1 MPPERTI
8 FYIDAFN
15 LYFGLKES
23 GWKSFYWLN
32 LQELANQL
40 LAPYQVLVKVRY
52 FTSRLTGPDRGKQ
65 IRQKTYLEAL
75 ETLPLVKIHYGHYM
89 AHPWTCKTCNKSFTR
104 YDEKKSDVN
113 FAVSLITDAIDD
125 LYDAAILI
133 CGDSDLVPAVEAIKT
148 HFPQKR
154 VILFFPPKRHSDS
167 LRNACH
173 KFIGTIYKATFKKS
187 QFPDTVTSLTGH
199 PLKRPPRWT

>member
-89 AHPWTCKTCNKSFTR
+89 AHP
-104 YDEKKSDVN
+104 
-113 FAVSLITDAIDD
+113 
-125 LYDAAILI
+125 
-133 CGDSDLVPAVEAIKT
+133 
-148 HFPQKR
+148 
-154 VILFFPPKRHSDS
+154 
-167 LRNACH
+167 
-173 KFIGTIYKATFKKS
+173 
-187 QFPDTVTSLTGH
+187 
-199 PLKRPPRWT
+199 